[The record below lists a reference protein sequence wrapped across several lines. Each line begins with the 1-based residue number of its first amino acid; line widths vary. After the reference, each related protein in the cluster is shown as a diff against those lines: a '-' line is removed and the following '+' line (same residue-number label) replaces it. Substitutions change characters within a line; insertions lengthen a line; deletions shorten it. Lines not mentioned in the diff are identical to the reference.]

1 MSTDWPMVPLRDV
14 LTERQETPSDYAI
27 ASGQISIVAK
37 IGFNDGKIQ
46 LRNDGQTKTKMI
58 LIRPGDLVISGI
70 NAAKGAVSIYGE
82 ENANPIAATIHYSSY
97 LPNKDKTD
105 IRYLWWLLRS
115 EKFRDLLLE
124 YVPGGI
130 KTELKA
136 KRFLPVPIPLPPLDE
151 QRRIVTRIE
160 ELASKIEEAQKLR
173 RQVAEE
179 LEALFPAYLGN
190 IFKSLAIQY
199 GTKKLGDLSSQV
211 TDGPHKTPNYVLDG
225 IPFVT
230 VKNMVTGKLD
240 FNDVNY
246 ILPEDHVEFSKRC
259 KPEKGDVLYSKDG
272 ATRGNPCL
280 VDNDIEFNIFVSVA
294 LIKPIR
300 DMLNGKYLCYVLMSR
315 WIKDQM
321 LDKSRGDMI
330 PHIVLGEIKNFPIPQ
345 LPVDE
350 QHRIVAHLDELQ
362 AKVNALKKYQ
372 ARTGEGLD
380 ALLPSVLDKAFKGEL

>member
-1 MSTDWPMVPLRDV
+1 MSADWSMVPLREV
-14 LTERQETPSDYAI
+14 LTERQETPSDYAL
-27 ASGQISIVAK
+27 ASGQISIIAK

-97 LPNKDKTD
+97 LPDKDKID

-115 EKFRDLLLE
+115 GKFRDLLLE

-151 QRRIVTRIE
+151 QRRIVARIE
-160 ELASKIEEAQKLR
+160 ELTAKIEEAQKLR
-173 RQVAEE
+173 RQAAAEE
-179 LEALFPAYLGN
+179 EALLPAYLGN
-190 IFKSLAIQY
+190 VFKSLATQY

-211 TDGPHKTPNYVLDG
+211 TDGPHKTPNYFLDG

-240 FNDVNY
+240 FSNVNY
-246 ILPEDHVEFSKRC
+246 ILPEDHVGFSKRC

-280 VDNDIEFNIFVSVA
+280 VDTDIEFNIFVSVA

-300 DMLNGKYLCYVLMSR
+300 NMLDGDYLCYVLMSR
-315 WIKDQM
+315 WIKDRM

-330 PHIVLGEIKNFPIPQ
+330 PHIVLSEIRDFPMPQ
-345 LPVDE
+345 PPLDE
-350 QHRIVAHLDELQ
+350 QRRIVARLDELQ
-362 AKVNALKKYQ
+362 AKVDALKKYQ
-372 ARTGEGLD
+372 VRTAEELD
-380 ALLPSVLDKAFKGEL
+380 ALLPSVLDRAFRGEL